1 MRTAPLNTDD
11 LLDPISPDKPAGAD
25 LRWTT
30 DWDRIK
36 EARRADDSLD
46 SGKWAKKER
55 KAADWRLAKE
65 LATVM
70 LRERSKDLQLALWLT
85 EADIKLYGFSGLRDG
100 LRITRELM
108 VRYWDKGL
116 YPAIED
122 GPEDR
127 AGPFEWLSN
136 KLVDAITAIPI
147 TVRSDGGTDYSFVD
161 QQDALRVGSEANWR
175 AEDGEIDEKKKKNY
189 DQALAD
195 GHVSMEKFEY
205 AARNTTRADY
215 EELNSD
221 FQQTYVEFKAL
232 EKVVD
237 EKFGDMAPNL
247 SACRTV
253 LSEMKQAIADI
264 LEKKRLAE
272 PDTLPTANAPSV
284 ARSSEQEQVQR
295 PDATDSVVLRFPLS
309 LPSVQESQ
317 APLGGSWLDAEVLI
331 RAGQVEKGLA
341 EMTRL
346 AASETNGRNR
356 FQRKL
361 LLADVCLASKRER
374 LARSILEELAE
385 QIDKFQLE
393 LWESSELVGS
403 VWTKLYR
410 LYKLSAESS
419 DIDRANKLYERLCR
433 LDPWQALG
441 CTEG

>member
-1 MRTAPLNTDD
+1 MSTALLDID
-11 LLDPISPDKPAGAD
+11 HLLDPISPDQPAGSD

-36 EARRADDSLD
+36 EARRADDGLD

-55 KAADWRLAKE
+55 KAADWRLAEE
-65 LATVM
+65 LATAM
-70 LRERSKDLQLALWLT
+70 LRNRSKDLQLALWLT
-85 EADIKLYGFSGLRDG
+85 EANIKLHGFAGLRDG

-147 TVRSDGGTDYSFVD
+147 TVRSDGGADYSFID
-161 QQDALRVGSEANWR
+161 QQDALRVGSEVKCQTP
-175 AEDGEIDEKKKKNY
+175 DGEIDAKKKKDY
-189 DQALAD
+189 DQAIAD
-195 GHVSMEKFEY
+195 GHVSMEVFEL
-205 AARNTTRADY
+205 AVKETKRADY
-215 EELNSD
+215 EALNSD
-221 FQQTYVEFKAL
+221 FEQTYDEFKAL

-247 SACRTV
+247 SGCRTA

-272 PDTLPTANAPSV
+272 PDPRPTPDSPSGP
-284 ARSSEQEQVQR
+284 ASSEPAQR
-295 PDATDSVVLRFPLS
+295 PDGADSVVLRLPIPLPG
-309 LPSVQESQ
+309 LQESQ
-317 APLGGSWLDAEVLI
+317 ALLGGSWLDAEMLI
-331 RAGQVEKGLA
+331 RSGQVEKGLA

-361 LLADVCLASKRER
+361 LLAEVCLASKRER

-393 LWESSELVGS
+393 LWESSELICG

-410 LYKLSAESS
+410 LYKLGAESS
-419 DIDRANKLYERLCR
+419 DTDRAKKLYERLCR